1 MDMIM
6 EVLDAS
12 INPAPP
18 FPEDEQFTA
27 EYVNSIRAER
37 DNLQSRLENSE
48 MARNS
53 YLRQFN
59 EIHMKVDAVK
69 GFIADL
75 YSMNGEIDD
84 DIKEIAG
91 YLDIELTKS
100 VTGTA
105 TFQISFTAEVPLDF
119 DTDDFEISFS
129 AECESYEA
137 EGFKWNEDDTNIECE
152 EEM

>member
-1 MDMIM
+1 MDM
-6 EVLDAS
+6 AS
-12 INPAPP
+12 EIKNLIDSPAPVDNGVDDLVIQI
-18 FPEDEQFTA
+18 EDLTKRLETA
-27 EYVNSIRAER
+27 ESY
-37 DNLQSRLENSE
+37 
-48 MARNS
+48 RNS
-53 YLRQFN
+53 YQRLLN
-59 EIHMKVDAVK
+59 ELEMKIQAVK

-75 YSMNGEIDD
+75 YSTNGEIDD

-119 DTDDFEISFS
+119 DADDFEISFS

-137 EGFKWNEDDTNIECE
+137 EGFEWNEDDTNIQCE
-152 EEM
+152 DEF

>member
-1 MDMIM
+1 MDTTDEI
-6 EVLDAS
+6 VTLLDA
-12 INPAPP
+12 PAPP

-37 DNLQSRLENSE
+37 DNLQSRLETAESY
-48 MARNS
+48 RNS
-53 YLRQFN
+53 YQRQLN
-59 EIHMKVDAVK
+59 EIEERVRSVK

-100 VTGTA
+100 ITGTA
-105 TFQISFTAEVPLDF
+105 TFEISFTSGSP
-119 DTDDFEISFS
+119 
-129 AECESYEA
+129 
-137 EGFKWNEDDTNIECE
+137 
-152 EEM
+152 